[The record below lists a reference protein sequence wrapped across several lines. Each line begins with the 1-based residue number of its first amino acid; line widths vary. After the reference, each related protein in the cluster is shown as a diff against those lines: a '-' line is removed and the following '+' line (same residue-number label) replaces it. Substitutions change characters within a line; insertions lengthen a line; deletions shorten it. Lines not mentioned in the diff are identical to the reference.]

1 METLY
6 IQAKDQAEEMQHTVQ
21 RLANEI
27 RALERKISILDKTA
41 FSIEQERKRKQRQVQ
56 ELIDQKNILE
66 KLIANIA
73 NGEDYSKL
81 MQIVKENVKV
91 VLSENKQIISVSFAA
106 LIQTIKADPQMV
118 KLIQNMPSVNDGE
131 QYKDNNNIV
140 KYLELNENSLL
151 GLAEK
156 HYENLV
162 EAFTK
167 NAIDIAASA
176 SSSINSTLSLPQSSS
191 SAFPSLSNQS
201 DTHRIEDPNVYNN
214 KDDIAY

>member
-1 METLY
+1 VKELTD
-6 IQAKDQAEEMQHTVQ
+6 QKD
-21 RLANEI
+21 R
-27 RALERKISILDKTA
+27 LER
-41 FSIEQERKRKQRQVQ
+41 
-56 ELIDQKNILE
+56 
-66 KLIANIA
+66 LIANVL

-81 MQIVKENVKV
+81 KEIAKENVKV
-91 VLSENKQIISVSFAA
+91 VLSENKKLISTAFAVM
-106 LIQTIKADPQMV
+106 IQTLKTDPQLV
-118 KLIQNMPSVNDGE
+118 NLIYVNFIYSAPTANDGE
-131 QYKDNNNIV
+131 QHKDNNINII
-140 KYLELNENSLL
+140 KYLEFNKNSLL